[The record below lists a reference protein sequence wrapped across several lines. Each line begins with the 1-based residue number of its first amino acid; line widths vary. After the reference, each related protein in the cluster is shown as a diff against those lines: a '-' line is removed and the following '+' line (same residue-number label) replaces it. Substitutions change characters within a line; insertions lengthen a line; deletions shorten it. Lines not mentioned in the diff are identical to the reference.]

1 MPTIITLK
9 VLNQNHLVL
18 KRNHPYMKSE
28 MNCKRLQVGQF
39 WSARPRG
46 HNRWLHQVRA
56 NYSCISCHAT
66 FQHFLPSAH
75 YISVENIHALF
86 PAAAPWLCLAYSP
99 IPRSFS
105 WGGGLAEDFAVSH
118 PLRSETI
125 YCACKTSEHV
135 SACTYVPWKVRAAL
149 IAKFLKFCKAGI

>member
-1 MPTIITLK
+1 MPTINTESIKHRIRLIQVSKETIHMNSK
-9 VLNQNHLVL
+9 
-18 KRNHPYMKSE
+18 

-66 FQHFLPSAH
+66 FQHFLLSTH

-105 WGGGLAEDFAVSH
+105 WGGRVGRGFRSFASIEKRNYL
-118 PLRSETI
+118 LRLQNLRTCI
-125 YCACKTSEHV
+125 CLHL
-135 SACTYVPWKVRAAL
+135 CTL
-149 IAKFLKFCKAGI
+149 ES